1 MQQIFDI
8 HDYDEHFLEQFTSC
22 MIPIYDLWS
31 IRPLQNEMKELISGT
46 STEIEKFRSFI
57 IDHTNKEYPHPLII
71 VIGNAERANPK
82 NMTNTSKKYFKLK
95 FEKFKGNDLGAPLG
109 MGFPQPYPSG
119 NEQMIPLG
127 FMGNMQRPMMNNGMQ
142 GFSISDLQGI
152 IDRNVTDAARSIKA
166 EYEELSAKREVESI
180 KRLADLET
188 KMELYKLELREKEVA
203 AKEQQ
208 LHDEINAFEERRVEG
223 LGTVKDYTKTIASGL
238 LELGKTAFGLDNLD
252 SKKKDKTEK
261 SEKAENLKG
270 GSSKSTAFDD
280 EGFTENN
287 VQNKE
292 EKTETNNESTDAFET
307 LMSVVKNLNPEQKY
321 ALMDVLMPEEDDEI
335 VKENKTD
342 NSLENQQNTEE
353 NENVQS

>member
-1 MQQIFDI
+1 
-8 HDYDEHFLEQFTSC
+8 
-22 MIPIYDLWS
+22 
-31 IRPLQNEMKELISGT
+31 
-46 STEIEKFRSFI
+46 
-57 IDHTNKEYPHPLII
+57 
-71 VIGNAERANPK
+71 
-82 NMTNTSKKYFKLK
+82 
-95 FEKFKGNDLGAPLG
+95 
-109 MGFPQPYPSG
+109 
-119 NEQMIPLG
+119 MIPLG

>member
-1 MQQIFDI
+1 
-8 HDYDEHFLEQFTSC
+8 
-22 MIPIYDLWS
+22 
-31 IRPLQNEMKELISGT
+31 
-46 STEIEKFRSFI
+46 
-57 IDHTNKEYPHPLII
+57 
-71 VIGNAERANPK
+71 
-82 NMTNTSKKYFKLK
+82 
-95 FEKFKGNDLGAPLG
+95 
-109 MGFPQPYPSG
+109 
-119 NEQMIPLG
+119 
-127 FMGNMQRPMMNNGMQ
+127 MGNMQRPMMNNGMQ
-142 GFSISDLQGI
+142 GFTLGDIQGI
-152 IDRNVTDAARSIKA
+152 IDRNVTDTARSIKA

-252 SKKKDKTEK
+252 LKKKDKVEK
-261 SEKAENLKG
+261 SEKTENLKG
-270 GSSKSTAFDD
+270 GPVKSTYFND

-292 EKTETNNESTDAFET
+292 EKTETNNESNDAFET
-307 LMSVVKNLNPEQKY
+307 LMAVVKNLNSEQKY
-321 ALMDVLMPEEDDEI
+321 ALMDVLMPEED
-335 VKENKTD
+335 ENTQENNTE
-342 NSLENQQNTEE
+342 NSKENQQNIEE